1 MAQIADAQQNAP
13 PPSADTPEGPPP
25 PLTAALGFGAEVSGA
40 LELLFVQ
47 WLAAREAS
55 VRAAAAEAVGALV
68 RLLTEVQLRPL
79 LPRLLPG
86 LVAAVKKERD
96 WEVSRVAQPCQP
108 PQPCEAARLS
118 ACSCA
123 AAQGVADDAQRLG
136 EALRAGILRATG
148 GCTASVGIGPNRLL
162 ARLAT
167 ARAKPDGLR
176 RLRAADAAELLR
188 LSLIHI

>member
-1 MAQIADAQQNAP
+1 M
-13 PPSADTPEGPPP
+13 
-25 PLTAALGFGAEVSGA
+25 SGA

-96 WEVSRVAQPCQP
+96 WEVRRDAPPATRRPARPHRV
-108 PQPCEAARLS
+108 
-118 ACSCA
+118 
-123 AAQGVADDAQRLG
+123 
-136 EALRAGILRATG
+136 
-148 GCTASVGIGPNRLL
+148 
-162 ARLAT
+162 
-167 ARAKPDGLR
+167 
-176 RLRAADAAELLR
+176 
-188 LSLIHI
+188 

>member
-1 MAQIADAQQNAP
+1 VAQIADAQQNAP

-86 LVAAVKKERD
+86 LVVAVKKERD
-96 WEVSRVAQPCQP
+96 WEVRRAAQPCHPSP
-108 PQPCEAARLS
+108 PPCEAARLS
-118 ACSCA
+118 ACNWRAALSGCRSQQRFGPRSTTPKRPISRRNSGSTLRSPRAAGSA
-123 AAQGVADDAQRLG
+123 AAR
-136 EALRAGILRATG
+136 
-148 GCTASVGIGPNRLL
+148 CSM
-162 ARLAT
+162 AR
-167 ARAKPDGLR
+167 
-176 RLRAADAAELLR
+176 
-188 LSLIHI
+188 